1 MKAIDVVLAYA
12 KLDLE
17 EQSSVNELLTIISK
31 DRHALCILQN
41 DALNL
46 SADIRSEMDDVS
58 STNVVHVPFGT
69 SKKPETR
76 GRPPAPNGATA
87 LARKFLATNPNGSAL
102 SFRVYAMEINPTLAV
117 ATLNATFYKTKRRLA
132 A

>member
-58 STNVVHVPFGT
+58 STNVVHVPFRDSFSPPGFW
-69 SKKPETR
+69 
-76 GRPPAPNGATA
+76 PPAPNGATA

-117 ATLNATFYKTKRRLA
+117 ATLNSTFYKTKRRLA